1 VRSFLD
7 LKGRQGAGAGSAYVA
22 GSFFVSGLLT
32 YVFQGLSARFLGE
45 AGYGDLI
52 MLWSMTFLLVQVLW
66 IGVTQTLG
74 RFVSERLS
82 RGEDPRPVIS
92 SAKRLQ
98 LALLGAFVLV
108 YLLASPLITDA
119 LFRGSLPLTVALLA
133 AVAAYAP
140 EYFRR
145 GTFNGHRQAARLGV
159 LHVVE
164 SSSRALLAVVL
175 LIAGVGVFGPALAI
189 VLAPLIAVVA
199 VRPTRETPPEGEGG
213 PFSAAK
219 AFRFTG
225 PVLLCVAFAQVL
237 MNGGPVFLSLL
248 GGTRAQVGVFGAAL
262 ILTRVPQYVISPAI
276 GALLPHASRVL
287 ATEGPRSLDRFVGKA
302 AGVVG
307 FVGVLMVAGTWLL
320 GEWGIRLFAGPG
332 FEPGGAGGAGAARG
346 LLPDGRDAE
355 PGAVRAGTRAARGA
369 RLAAGI
375 AGLRPLHGAAVR
387 RCALPRLFLPRP
399 RRLRRGRGAGRV
411 LPDGSQAARGAAG
424 AGYGARGPGDSI
436 NHSTVRCKPSSRPT
450 SARQPSLRSAF
461 VVSA

>member
-1 VRSFLD
+1 MANFL
-7 LKGRQGAGAGSAYVA
+7 KTRQNARAGSAYVA

-32 YVFQGLSARFLGE
+32 YVFQGFSARYLGK

-52 MLWSMTFLLVQVLW
+52 LLWSMTFLLVQVLW

-82 RGEDPRPVIS
+82 RGQDPRPVVTS
-92 SAKRLQ
+92 VKRLQ
-98 LALLGAFVLV
+98 LALLAAFVVV

-119 LFRGSLPLTVALLA
+119 LFRGSWALTVALLA

-159 LHVVE
+159 LHVIE

-175 LIAGVGVFGPALAI
+175 LVVGVGVLGPALAI
-189 VLAPLIAVVA
+189 VLAPLIAVVV
-199 VRPTRETPPEGEGG
+199 VRPTPEASPEGEGE

-225 PVLLCVAFAQVL
+225 PVLLCVAFAQIL

-276 GALLPHASRVL
+276 GALLPHASRTL
-287 ATEGPRSLDRFVGKA
+287 ATEGPRSLDRFVGRA
-302 AGVVG
+302 AGAVG
-307 FVGVLMVAGTWLL
+307 LVGVLMVAGTWTL
-320 GEWGIRLFAGPG
+320 GEWGIRLFAGEDFDTTRG
-332 FEPGGAGGAGAARG
+332 VLVSLALLAAFY
-346 LLPDGRDAE
+346 LTAE
-355 PGAVRAGTRAARGA
+355 TLNQALFALGHA
-369 RLAAGI
+369 RLAALGWLL
-375 AGLRPLHGAAVR
+375 GLPVSGVCMALPVADPLYRVSFSLAIGAFAAALAQAVFYLTVR
-387 RCALPRLFLPRP
+387 RRP
-399 RRLRRGRGAGRV
+399 AGGAEPV
-411 LPDGSQAARGAAG
+411 IEPED
-424 AGYGARGPGDSI
+424 
-436 NHSTVRCKPSSRPT
+436 PT
-450 SARQPSLRSAF
+450 IP
-461 VVSA
+461 

>member
-1 VRSFLD
+1 MTNFL
-7 LKGRQGAGAGSAYVA
+7 KTRQNARAGSAYVA

-32 YVFQGLSARFLGE
+32 YVFQGLSARYLGK

-52 MLWSMTFLLVQVLW
+52 LLWSMTFLLVQVLW

-82 RGEDPRPVIS
+82 RGEDPRPVVS
-92 SAKRLQ
+92 SVKRLQ
-98 LALLGAFVLV
+98 LALLAAFVVV
-108 YLLASPLITDA
+108 YLLASPLIADA
-119 LFRGSLPLTVALLA
+119 LFRGSWALTVALLV

-159 LHVVE
+159 LHVIE

-175 LIAGVGVFGPALAI
+175 LVLGAGVLGPALAI

-199 VRPTRETPPEGEGG
+199 VRPTLEAPPEGEGK

-225 PVLLCVAFAQVL
+225 PVLLCVAFAQIL

-276 GALLPHASRVL
+276 GALLPHASRTL
-287 ATEGPRSLDRFVGKA
+287 ATEGPRSLDRFVGRA
-302 AGVVG
+302 AGAVG
-307 FVGVLMVAGTWLL
+307 LVGVLMVAGTWTL
-320 GEWGIRLFAGPG
+320 GEWGIRLFAGDEFDTTRG
-332 FEPGGAGGAGAARG
+332 VLVSLALLAAFY
-346 LLPDGRDAE
+346 LLSETLNQALFALGH
-355 PGAVRAGTRAARGA
+355 A
-369 RLAAGI
+369 RLAAVGWLVGLPVSGVCMALPV
-375 AGLRPLHGAAVR
+375 AGLLQRVAFSLAIGAFAAAV
-387 RCALPRLFLPRP
+387 A
-399 RRLRRGRGAGRV
+399 
-411 LPDGSQAARGAAG
+411 QAAF
-424 AGYGARGPGDSI
+424 YL
-436 NHSTVRCKPSSRPT
+436 TVRRRP
-450 SARQPSLRSAF
+450 AGGAEPVIEPEDPAIP
-461 VVSA
+461 

>member
-164 SSSRALLAVVL
+164 SCSRALLAVVL

-307 FVGVLMVAGTWLL
+307 LVGVLMAAGTWLL
-320 GEWGIRLFAGPG
+320 GEWGMRLFAGPG
-332 FEPGGAGGAGAARG
+332 FDTSRGVLVALALLAAFY
-346 LLPDGRDAE
+346 LTAETLNQALFALGR
-355 PGAVRAGTRAARGA
+355 A
-369 RLAAGI
+369 RLAALGWLL
-375 AGLRPLHGAAVR
+375 GLPVCALCMALPFADALYRVSFSLALGAFVAAAAQAAFYLTVR
-387 RCALPRLFLPRP
+387 RRP
-399 RRLRRGRGAGRV
+399 AGRPEPV
-411 LPDGSQAARGAAG
+411 MEPEDPAI
-424 AGYGARGPGDSI
+424 P
-436 NHSTVRCKPSSRPT
+436 
-450 SARQPSLRSAF
+450 
-461 VVSA
+461 

>member
-1 VRSFLD
+1 MANFL
-7 LKGRQGAGAGSAYVA
+7 KTRQNAGAGSAYVA

-32 YVFQGLSARFLGE
+32 YVFQGLSARYLGR

-52 MLWSMTFLLVQVLW
+52 MLWSMTFLVVQVLW

-98 LALLGAFVLV
+98 LTLLAAFVAA

-119 LFRGSLPLTVALLA
+119 LFRGSWALTVALLA

-175 LIAGVGVFGPALAI
+175 LVAGVGVLGPALAI
-189 VLAPLIAVVA
+189 VLAPLIAVVV
-199 VRPTRETPPEGEGG
+199 VRPTPEVPSEEEGG

-225 PVLLCVAFAQVL
+225 PVLLCVAFAQIL

-287 ATEGPRSLDRFVGKA
+287 ATEGPRPLDRFVARA

-307 FVGVLMVAGTWLL
+307 LVGVLMVGATWAL
-320 GEWGIRLFAGPG
+320 GERGIRLFAGSEFDTTRG
-332 FEPGGAGGAGAARG
+332 VLVSLALLAAFY
-346 LLPDGRDAE
+346 LLSETLNQALFALGH
-355 PGAVRAGTRAARGA
+355 A
-369 RLAAGI
+369 RLAALGWLVGLPVTAACMALPV
-375 AGLRPLHGAAVR
+375 AGLLQRVAFSLALGAFAAAV
-387 RCALPRLFLPRP
+387 A
-399 RRLRRGRGAGRV
+399 
-411 LPDGSQAARGAAG
+411 QAAF
-424 AGYGARGPGDSI
+424 YL
-436 NHSTVRCKPSSRPT
+436 TVRRRP
-450 SARQPSLRSAF
+450 AGGAEPVIEPEDPAIP
-461 VVSA
+461 